1 MTLET
6 AMRISIDG
14 HIDQAAQA
22 MYSRSYSELTGEQA
36 RALVAR
42 LRDQGLHPEADTL
55 WSWILRDAIADVSTV
70 TGGRK
75 VRRAKKLAA
84 RSAA

>member
-14 HIDQAAQA
+14 HINQAAQA

-36 RALVAR
+36 RALVAD
-42 LRDQGLHPEADTL
+42 LRGQGLHPEATRCGPGSCGTET
-55 WSWILRDAIADVSTV
+55 SWQGKPPHRCGRR
-70 TGGRK
+70 GG
-75 VRRAKKLAA
+75 
-84 RSAA
+84 